1 MDYSTGA
8 ALGVIVAL
16 VMNVGIEYGLFA
28 IFVFVGRPFWAVMG
42 AGVYFAARKL
52 VHLQNAKARKR
63 LLNEQVGKAL
73 LLLSHT
79 LKSGMSLDQGFRLV
93 ESSVDPPIKDE
104 LGLIIKDVDLGK
116 SWISAIKDSETRI
129 DAKEWHSFITAAGMA
144 INMGGNLAEI
154 LTGLSYHN
162 SQKEALDRK
171 LKSITAQ
178 GRLTAWIL
186 AMLPFAFLGFYWFV
200 DRSRVYL
207 FTRTFAG
214 QILLTLAFL
223 LDIAGF
229 LWIKRICE
237 VKW

>member
-1 MDYSTGA
+1 M
-8 ALGVIVAL
+8 
-16 VMNVGIEYGLFA
+16 
-28 IFVFVGRPFWAVMG
+28 
-42 AGVYFAARKL
+42 
-52 VHLQNAKARKR
+52 HLQNAKARKR

-73 LLLSHT
+73 LLLSQT